1 MRFTPPDGVLNLAQ
15 TLDCG
20 QSFRFYPVTLENN
33 IPAWRG
39 VAFSRGLTV
48 YQDENNDLV
57 LDCTEQEFHDIWFD
71 YFDFN
76 TDYKKSRE
84 VLSAL
89 HPALK
94 EAAEFAGG
102 IRILKQEPFEAL
114 CSFIISQNNNIP
126 RIKGIIERL
135 CLHFGEPFLYH
146 NETRYAFPTPKKL
159 ASCTP
164 EDLAPL
170 RAGFRAKYLI
180 DAAKRIAS
188 GEIDLEAVRKMPL
201 PDAKAKLQTISGVG
215 PKVAD
220 CALLYGL
227 HRTECFPMDVW
238 MKRAVSL
245 LPRLSPADFGENAG
259 IAQHAAGL
267 ALVLGKCHEQMLGH
281 HKAVAHLGGLLFGLF
296 DDADELVG
304 QAHLLALAR
313 NLGRVV
319 DGILCGA
326 CELGRVGTDALDDH
340 GDIALAGTKQ
350 GGQQVNRLHRT
361 GLRVGSRAHG
371 GLQRLARRHC

>member
-57 LDCTEQEFHDIWFD
+57 LDCTEQEFRDIWFD

-135 CLHFGEPFLYH
+135 CLHFGKPFLYH
-146 NETRYAFPTPKKL
+146 NETRYAFPTPKNW
-159 ASCTP
+159 P
-164 EDLAPL
+164 P
-170 RAGFRAKYLI
+170 
-180 DAAKRIAS
+180 
-188 GEIDLEAVRKMPL
+188 
-201 PDAKAKLQTISGVG
+201 
-215 PKVAD
+215 
-220 CALLYGL
+220 
-227 HRTECFPMDVW
+227 
-238 MKRAVSL
+238 
-245 LPRLSPADFGENAG
+245 
-259 IAQHAAGL
+259 
-267 ALVLGKCHEQMLGH
+267 
-281 HKAVAHLGGLLFGLF
+281 
-296 DDADELVG
+296 
-304 QAHLLALAR
+304 
-313 NLGRVV
+313 
-319 DGILCGA
+319 
-326 CELGRVGTDALDDH
+326 
-340 GDIALAGTKQ
+340 
-350 GGQQVNRLHRT
+350 
-361 GLRVGSRAHG
+361 
-371 GLQRLARRHC
+371 ARRKTSLRCARASREISH

>member
-57 LDCTEQEFHDIWFD
+57 LDCTEQEFRDIWFD

-146 NETRYAFPTPKKL
+146 NETRYAFPAPKKL

-227 HRTECFPMDVW
+227 HRTECFPMDVHTRISATKISFRCLRRKSLIRTHGLRFL
-238 MKRAVSL
+238 KRRAQNTLCRWRSTMTVS
-245 LPRLSPADFGENAG
+245 RCT
-259 IAQHAAGL
+259 AQI
-267 ALVLGKCHEQMLGH
+267 
-281 HKAVAHLGGLLFGLF
+281 F
-296 DDADELVG
+296 
-304 QAHLLALAR
+304 
-313 NLGRVV
+313 
-319 DGILCGA
+319 
-326 CELGRVGTDALDDH
+326 
-340 GDIALAGTKQ
+340 
-350 GGQQVNRLHRT
+350 RT
-361 GLRVGSRAHG
+361 GTLTRW
-371 GLQRLARRHC
+371 ARSAI

>member
-57 LDCTEQEFHDIWFD
+57 LDCTEQEFRDIWFD

-76 TDYKKSRE
+76 TDYQKSRE

-135 CLHFGEPFLYH
+135 CLLSASRFFII
-146 NETRYAFPTPKKL
+146 TRPATHSRHRKNWSPARRKTLLRCARAFARNISLCRK
-159 ASCTP
+159 AH
-164 EDLAPL
+164 
-170 RAGFRAKYLI
+170 R
-180 DAAKRIAS
+180 S
-188 GEIDLEAVRKMPL
+188 GEIDLEAVRQKPL
-201 PDAKAKLQTISGVG
+201 PSAKAKLQTISGVG

-220 CALLYGL
+220 CALLYRSAPHG
-227 HRTECFPMDVW
+227 V
-238 MKRAVSL
+238 
-245 LPRLSPADFGENAG
+245 LPD
-259 IAQHAAGL
+259 
-267 ALVLGKCHEQMLGH
+267 
-281 HKAVAHLGGLLFGLF
+281 
-296 DDADELVG
+296 
-304 QAHLLALAR
+304 
-313 NLGRVV
+313 GRV
-319 DGILCGA
+319 D
-326 CELGRVGTDALDDH
+326 E
-340 GDIALAGTKQ
+340 
-350 GGQQVNRLHRT
+350 
-361 GLRVGSRAHG
+361 
-371 GLQRLARRHC
+371 ARRIAFCRGFPPQISVKTPASRSNIYSTMCACTPSFSNK

>member
-57 LDCTEQEFHDIWFD
+57 LDCTEQEFRDIWFD

-146 NETRYAFPTPKKL
+146 NETRYAFPAPKKL

-180 DAAKRIAS
+180 DAAKRI
-188 GEIDLEAVRKMPL
+188 
-201 PDAKAKLQTISGVG
+201 
-215 PKVAD
+215 
-220 CALLYGL
+220 
-227 HRTECFPMDVW
+227 F
-238 MKRAVSL
+238 
-245 LPRLSPADFGENAG
+245 DFC
-259 IAQHAAGL
+259 AGL
-267 ALVLGKCHEQMLGH
+267 ACGV
-281 HKAVAHLGGLLFGLF
+281 GG
-296 DDADELVG
+296 AIE
-304 QAHLLALAR
+304 
-313 NLGRVV
+313 
-319 DGILCGA
+319 
-326 CELGRVGTDALDDH
+326 ELGDRCFVVLPAGRELSQSDIDKLVADGTIVRD
-340 GDIALAGTKQ
+340 
-350 GGQQVNRLHRT
+350 
-361 GLRVGSRAHG
+361 
-371 GLQRLARRHC
+371 

>member
-57 LDCTEQEFHDIWFD
+57 LDCTEQEFRDIWFD

-146 NETRYAFPTPKKL
+146 NETRYAFPAPKNWPPARRKT
-159 ASCTP
+159 S
-164 EDLAPL
+164 L
-170 RAGFRAKYLI
+170 RCARA
-180 DAAKRIAS
+180 
-188 GEIDLEAVRKMPL
+188 
-201 PDAKAKLQTISGVG
+201 
-215 PKVAD
+215 
-220 CALLYGL
+220 
-227 HRTECFPMDVW
+227 F
-238 MKRAVSL
+238 
-245 LPRLSPADFGENAG
+245 
-259 IAQHAAGL
+259 
-267 ALVLGKCHEQMLGH
+267 
-281 HKAVAHLGGLLFGLF
+281 
-296 DDADELVG
+296 
-304 QAHLLALAR
+304 AR
-313 NLGRVV
+313 NISSMPQSASLP
-319 DGILCGA
+319 
-326 CELGRVGTDALDDH
+326 
-340 GDIALAGTKQ
+340 
-350 GGQQVNRLHRT
+350 
-361 GLRVGSRAHG
+361 
-371 GLQRLARRHC
+371 ARSI

>member
-57 LDCTEQEFHDIWFD
+57 LDCTEQEFRDIWFD

-146 NETRYAFPTPKKL
+146 NETRYAFPLLFLRIGGNAVIPHWRVALFHRLYLLHILYSPLACVKKPHIRQRFRVRFRDNL
-159 ASCTP
+159 FPHTVRGAVLCR
-164 EDLAPL
+164 LL
-170 RAGFRAKYLI
+170 RFFCICAYFALI
-180 DAAKRIAS
+180 
-188 GEIDLEAVRKMPL
+188 
-201 PDAKAKLQTISGVG
+201 
-215 PKVAD
+215 
-220 CALLYGL
+220 
-227 HRTECFPMDVW
+227 
-238 MKRAVSL
+238 RAVFK
-245 LPRLSPADFGENAG
+245 DF
-259 IAQHAAGL
+259 
-267 ALVLGKCHEQMLGH
+267 
-281 HKAVAHLGGLLFGLF
+281 F
-296 DDADELVG
+296 
-304 QAHLLALAR
+304 
-313 NLGRVV
+313 
-319 DGILCGA
+319 GILLIIAPHCGN
-326 CELGRVGTDALDDH
+326 GS
-340 GDIALAGTKQ
+340 
-350 GGQQVNRLHRT
+350 HR
-361 GLRVGSRAHG
+361 RAIFI
-371 GLQRLARRHC
+371 Q

>member
-57 LDCTEQEFHDIWFD
+57 LDCTEQEFRDIWFD

-126 RIKGIIERL
+126 RIRKIIAAL
-135 CLHFGEPFLYH
+135 CEHFGTPIEGTPF
-146 NETRYAFPTPKKL
+146 YAFPTAERL
-159 ASCTP
+159 ASAGT
-164 EDLAPL
+164 EGLA
-170 RAGFRAKYLI
+170 RVRCGFRAKYVA
-180 DAAKRIAS
+180 DAAEKVAS
-188 GEIDLEAVRKMPL
+188 GTLDLQALRNQPYEA
-201 PDAKAKLQTISGVG
+201 AKAALMTIYGVG
-215 PKVAD
+215 TKVAD
-220 CALLYGL
+220 CVLLFSLGFY
-227 HRTECFPMDVW
+227 EAFPIDVW
-238 MKRAVSL
+238 VKKVISKYYGKSFDGSR
-245 LPRLSPADFGENAG
+245 FGAYAG
-259 IAQHAAGL
+259 IAQ
-267 ALVLGKCHEQMLGH
+267 QY
-281 HKAVAHLGGLLFGLF
+281 LFYY
-296 DDADELVG
+296 E
-304 QAHLLALAR
+304 R
-313 NLGRVV
+313 SICGR
-319 DGILCGA
+319 
-326 CELGRVGTDALDDH
+326 
-340 GDIALAGTKQ
+340 
-350 GGQQVNRLHRT
+350 
-361 GLRVGSRAHG
+361 
-371 GLQRLARRHC
+371 

>member
-57 LDCTEQEFHDIWFD
+57 LDCTAQEFRDIWFD

-146 NETRYAFPTPKKL
+146 NETRYAFPTPKNWPPARRKTSL
-159 ASCTP
+159 RCARASREISHRCRKAHRFRRDRFRSRAQNASSRCQSEIADDFRRRP
-164 EDLAPL
+164 KSRGLRFALRSAPHGML
-170 RAGFRAKYLI
+170 PDGRVDEAR
-180 DAAKRIAS
+180 RIAFA
-188 GEIDLEAVRKMPL
+188 EA
-201 PDAKAKLQTISGVG
+201 
-215 PKVAD
+215 
-220 CALLYGL
+220 
-227 HRTECFPMDVW
+227 FP
-238 MKRAVSL
+238 
-245 LPRLSPADFGENAG
+245 
-259 IAQHAAGL
+259 
-267 ALVLGKCHEQMLGH
+267 
-281 HKAVAHLGGLLFGLF
+281 
-296 DDADELVG
+296 
-304 QAHLLALAR
+304 
-313 NLGRVV
+313 
-319 DGILCGA
+319 
-326 CELGRVGTDALDDH
+326 
-340 GDIALAGTKQ
+340 
-350 GGQQVNRLHRT
+350 
-361 GLRVGSRAHG
+361 
-371 GLQRLARRHC
+371 RRFR

>member
-48 YQDENNDLV
+48 YQDKNNDLV
-57 LDCTEQEFHDIWFD
+57 LDCTEQEFRDIWFD

-102 IRILKQEPFEAL
+102 IRILKQ
-114 CSFIISQNNNIP
+114 
-126 RIKGIIERL
+126 
-135 CLHFGEPFLYH
+135 EPFLYH

-259 IAQHAAGL
+259 IAQ
-267 ALVLGKCHEQMLGH
+267 QY
-281 HKAVAHLGGLLFGLF
+281 LFHYVRMHPELF
-296 DDADELVG
+296 
-304 QAHLLALAR
+304 
-313 NLGRVV
+313 
-319 DGILCGA
+319 
-326 CELGRVGTDALDDH
+326 
-340 GDIALAGTKQ
+340 K
-350 GGQQVNRLHRT
+350 
-361 GLRVGSRAHG
+361 
-371 GLQRLARRHC
+371 

>member
-57 LDCTEQEFHDIWFD
+57 LDCTAQEFRDIWFD

-238 MKRAVSL
+238 MKRKRRHRAAVFIPL
-245 LPRLSPADFGENAG
+245 CAHAPRAFQINNSSGTGGRSSG
-259 IAQHAAGL
+259 IAAI
-267 ALVLGKCHEQMLGH
+267 
-281 HKAVAHLGGLLFGLF
+281 LLFMIFAISSG
-296 DDADELVG
+296 VSG
-304 QAHLLALAR
+304 QPYKSH
-313 NLGRVV
+313 
-319 DGILCGA
+319 
-326 CELGRVGTDALDDH
+326 
-340 GDIALAGTKQ
+340 
-350 GGQQVNRLHRT
+350 
-361 GLRVGSRAHG
+361 LRVTAKYPAFTNSK
-371 GLQRLARRHC
+371 

>member
-57 LDCTEQEFHDIWFD
+57 LDCTEQEFRDIWFD

-146 NETRYAFPTPKKL
+146 NETHYAFPTPKKL
-159 ASCTP
+159 ASCMP

-215 PKVAD
+215 PKVAG

-259 IAQHAAGL
+259 IAQ
-267 ALVLGKCHEQMLGH
+267 QY
-281 HKAVAHLGGLLFGLF
+281 LFHYVRMHPELF
-296 DDADELVG
+296 
-304 QAHLLALAR
+304 
-313 NLGRVV
+313 
-319 DGILCGA
+319 
-326 CELGRVGTDALDDH
+326 
-340 GDIALAGTKQ
+340 K
-350 GGQQVNRLHRT
+350 
-361 GLRVGSRAHG
+361 
-371 GLQRLARRHC
+371 

>member
-57 LDCTEQEFHDIWFD
+57 LDCTEQ
-71 YFDFN
+71 
-76 TDYKKSRE
+76 
-84 VLSAL
+84 
-89 HPALK
+89 K

-245 LPRLSPADFGENAG
+245 LPKLSPADFGENAG
-259 IAQHAAGL
+259 IAQ
-267 ALVLGKCHEQMLGH
+267 QY
-281 HKAVAHLGGLLFGLF
+281 LFHYVRMHPELF
-296 DDADELVG
+296 
-304 QAHLLALAR
+304 
-313 NLGRVV
+313 
-319 DGILCGA
+319 
-326 CELGRVGTDALDDH
+326 
-340 GDIALAGTKQ
+340 K
-350 GGQQVNRLHRT
+350 
-361 GLRVGSRAHG
+361 
-371 GLQRLARRHC
+371 

>member
-57 LDCTEQEFHDIWFD
+57 LDCTEQEFRDIWFD

-146 NETRYAFPTPKKL
+146 NETRYAFPAPKKL

-201 PDAKAKLQTISGVG
+201 PDAKDKIADDFRRRPKSRGLRFALRSAPHGV
-215 PKVAD
+215 
-220 CALLYGL
+220 
-227 HRTECFPMDVW
+227 
-238 MKRAVSL
+238 
-245 LPRLSPADFGENAG
+245 LPD
-259 IAQHAAGL
+259 
-267 ALVLGKCHEQMLGH
+267 
-281 HKAVAHLGGLLFGLF
+281 
-296 DDADELVG
+296 
-304 QAHLLALAR
+304 
-313 NLGRVV
+313 GRV
-319 DGILCGA
+319 D
-326 CELGRVGTDALDDH
+326 E
-340 GDIALAGTKQ
+340 
-350 GGQQVNRLHRT
+350 
-361 GLRVGSRAHG
+361 
-371 GLQRLARRHC
+371 ARRIAFAEAFPRRFR